1 MSFIDDHSE
10 NRELMERIFDYVI
23 DSFESDHH
31 YDYYDGLSIYIEGLI
46 GEGAWE
52 VDIDELL
59 DSMRLMFDE

>member
-1 MSFIDDHSE
+1 MSFIDDHSD

-23 DSFESDHH
+23 DSFESDYH
-31 YDYYDGLSIYIEGLI
+31 YDYDDGLSIYIEGPI
-46 GEGAWE
+46 GECAWE